1 MCRYGASDIGTKQPS
16 EKTREAVEAVES
28 EESEK

>member
-1 MCRYGASDIGTKQPS
+1 MCRYGASEIGIKQPS
-16 EKTREAVEAVES
+16 KKTREAVEAVET

>member
-16 EKTREAVEAVES
+16 KKMKEAVEAVES
-28 EESEK
+28 EGSEK